1 MTTDKCPDIFGMCE
15 TFLERS
21 IPDCQLVIDGFNLLR
36 KDRSDTQNKSGGGL
50 VLYYRKSLSCRRRID
65 LEISKI
71 ETLWT
76 EFTPP
81 NAKPFLVCTAYRPP
95 NAQSEWIE
103 LFETELSIAQT
114 TGFEI
119 ILMGDFNI
127 DYKSCPNK
135 KLLNMIQLFDLSQL
149 VTEPTRI
156 TETTATTIDH
166 VYSSH
171 PENITECF
179 ISHFT
184 ISDHFPV
191 CFTRKT
197 NFKVIKNDHR
207 TTSYRCFKKFDD
219 ILFLND
225 LQNDLNSFSANSSDV
240 EEDFSES
247 IINTKDSKFIWKHLR
262 SINSPTTNSSKTLP
276 DELIINGQ
284 KITNSENVAAKLN
297 DYFSSIT
304 DILNEN
310 SDESPNFEKLQRL
323 TDNKIPEGTL
333 FHIPPI
339 TCDQVVSF
347 ISRFDASKATGIDG
361 LGPRII
367 KLAAH
372 VIAPSITKLIN
383 RSIITG
389 IFPSQLKLAKVFPI
403 YKGETKSDPSNYRP
417 ISILPTISKI
427 FEKHINHHLM
437 GYLNKYKLIH
447 ESQSGFGQKHSC
459 QTALVNLIDHWTAC
473 IDKGDI
479 IGTLFVDFRK
489 AFDVVDHSILINKL
503 HLYKFSPN
511 AVRWFQSYLSCRQQ
525 AIVCDVG
532 LTDFVKIRS
541 GVPQGSIL
549 GPILFLL
556 FINDLPL
563 FLKYCNSDFYAD
575 DATFHTNGKDKLTI
589 ENNLQSDL
597 SEAKQ
602 WSKCNKMYINYQK
615 TSCMTLGTKHR
626 LNGSKLDI
634 NADNIKIKQVSD
646 QKLLGLHIDEN
657 LNWCSHI
664 DHLCKTVSSKIS
676 LLRQLSEYVPAHVQR
691 LFYQGYI
698 LPLLDY
704 GSVIWGSSST
714 ANIERLTKLQKRAAR
729 IILNAEFDTSPLA
742 CFRNLTGSLWGVESN
757 TIKQCLPIK
766 H

>member
-1 MTTDKCPDIFGMCE
+1 MH
-15 TFLERS
+15 S
-21 IPDCQLVIDGFNLLR
+21 
-36 KDRSDTQNKSGGGL
+36 
-50 VLYYRKSLSCRRRID
+50 
-65 LEISKI
+65 
-71 ETLWT
+71 
-76 EFTPP
+76 
-81 NAKPFLVCTAYRPP
+81 PP

-103 LFETELSIAQT
+103 LFETEISIAQT
-114 TGFEI
+114 TGLEI

-135 KLLNMIQLFDLSQL
+135 KWLNMIQLFDLSQL

-191 CFTRKT
+191 CFTSKT
-197 NFKVIKNDHR
+197 NLKVIKNDHL

-225 LQNDLNSFSANSSDV
+225 LQNDLNFFSANSSDV
-240 EEDFSES
+240 EEDFSTWHRIIMKHLNNHAPIKTKRVKHKRLPEWYTPEITLTQRLRDNSKRRKQWSEYKHYRNKTRDLIRSAKRKYFSES

-310 SDESPNFEKLQRL
+310 TDESPYFEKLQRL

-347 ISRFDASKATGIDG
+347 ISRLDASKATGIDG

-403 YKGETKSDPSNYRP
+403 YKGGTKSDPSNYRP
-417 ISILPTISKI
+417 ISILPTISK
-427 FEKHINHHLM
+427 
-437 GYLNKYKLIH
+437 YLKN
-447 ESQSGFGQKHSC
+447 
-459 QTALVNLIDHWTAC
+459 
-473 IDKGDI
+473 
-479 IGTLFVDFRK
+479 
-489 AFDVVDHSILINKL
+489 ILI
-503 HLYKFSPN
+503 
-511 AVRWFQSYLSCRQQ
+511 
-525 AIVCDVG
+525 
-532 LTDFVKIRS
+532 
-541 GVPQGSIL
+541 
-549 GPILFLL
+549 
-556 FINDLPL
+556 
-563 FLKYCNSDFYAD
+563 
-575 DATFHTNGKDKLTI
+575 TI
-589 ENNLQSDL
+589 
-597 SEAKQ
+597 
-602 WSKCNKMYINYQK
+602 
-615 TSCMTLGTKHR
+615 
-626 LNGSKLDI
+626 
-634 NADNIKIKQVSD
+634 
-646 QKLLGLHIDEN
+646 
-657 LNWCSHI
+657 
-664 DHLCKTVSSKIS
+664 
-676 LLRQLSEYVPAHVQR
+676 
-691 LFYQGYI
+691 
-698 LPLLDY
+698 
-704 GSVIWGSSST
+704 
-714 ANIERLTKLQKRAAR
+714 
-729 IILNAEFDTSPLA
+729 
-742 CFRNLTGSLWGVESN
+742 
-757 TIKQCLPIK
+757 
-766 H
+766 